1 LAVDAQP
8 GSSKRGTFIVL
19 EGPDGA
25 GKSSV
30 AGALLVHLRGAGHAV
45 TATRE
50 PGGTRL
56 GELVREVLLD
66 RGAIQHVPEADAL
79 LFNAARAQ
87 LVREVVGPALL
98 RGDIVLCDRFA
109 PSTRA
114 YQGYG
119 GGLDLESLG
128 DLERYATAGLEPDL
142 VVLLDAPVSVGL
154 ARRGLGDP
162 AQLTRF
168 EDTDRHD
175 AAFHERVR
183 SGYRSMAA
191 ADPVR
196 WQVVDADRPAEAVA
210 ADVVTLVD
218 AFLASRAAPSEP
230 NGALARMTA

>member
-1 LAVDAQP
+1 MDAQP

-30 AGALLVHLRGAGHAV
+30 AAALLVHLRAAGHPV

-56 GELVREVLLD
+56 GELVRGVLLD
-66 RGAIQHVPEADAL
+66 RSSVGHVPEADAL

-87 LVREVVGPALL
+87 LVREVVAPALE
-98 RGDIVLCDRFA
+98 RGDIVVCDRFA

-119 GGLDLESLG
+119 GGLDLGRL
-128 DLERYATAGLEPDL
+128 DALERYATAGLEPDL
-142 VVLLDAPVSVGL
+142 VILLDVPVSVGL

-168 EDTDRHD
+168 EDADRHD

-183 SGYRSMAA
+183 AGYRAMAA

-196 WQVVDADRPAEAVA
+196 WRVVDGDRPVEPVA
-210 ADVVTLVD
+210 ADVVALVD
-218 AFLASRAAPSEP
+218 ALLASRTATSEP

>member
-1 LAVDAQP
+1 MDAQP

-30 AGALLVHLRGAGHAV
+30 AAALLVHLRDAGRAV
-45 TATRE
+45 TMTRE

-66 RGAIQHVPEADAL
+66 RGAVEHAPEADAL

-98 RGDIVLCDRFA
+98 RGEVVLCDRFA

-119 GGLDLESLG
+119 GGLDLDLLASLEG
-128 DLERYATAGLEPDL
+128 YATAGIEPDL
-142 VVLLDAPVSVGL
+142 VVLLDVPVAVGL

-168 EDTDRHD
+168 EDPDRHD
-175 AAFHERVR
+175 ATFHERVR
-183 SGYRSMAA
+183 SGYGSMAV
-191 ADPVR
+191 ADPGR
-196 WQVVDADRPAEAVA
+196 WRVVDADRPVEPVA
-210 ADVVTLVD
+210 AEVVALVD
-218 AFLASRAAPSEP
+218 AFLASRTLPNEP

>member
-1 LAVDAQP
+1 VDAQP

-30 AGALLVHLRGAGHAV
+30 AGALLVHLRDRGHTV
-45 TATRE
+45 TMTRE

-56 GELVREVLLD
+56 GELIREVLLD
-66 RGAIQHVPEADAL
+66 RSAEQHVPEADAL

-87 LVREVVGPALL
+87 LVREVVAPALA
-98 RGDIVLCDRFA
+98 RGEVVLCDRFA

-119 GGLDLESLG
+119 GGLDLAALA
-128 DLERYATAGLEPDL
+128 DLERYATARLEPDL
-142 VVLLDAPVSVGL
+142 VVLLDLPVAVGL

-168 EDTDRHD
+168 EDAERHD
-175 AAFHERVR
+175 TAFHERVR
-183 SGYRSMAA
+183 AGYRSMAA
-191 ADPVR
+191 ADPAR
-196 WQVVDADRPAEAVA
+196 WRPIDADRPVESVA
-210 ADVVTLVD
+210 ADVLARVD
-218 AFLASRAAPSEP
+218 AFLASRKRSSEP